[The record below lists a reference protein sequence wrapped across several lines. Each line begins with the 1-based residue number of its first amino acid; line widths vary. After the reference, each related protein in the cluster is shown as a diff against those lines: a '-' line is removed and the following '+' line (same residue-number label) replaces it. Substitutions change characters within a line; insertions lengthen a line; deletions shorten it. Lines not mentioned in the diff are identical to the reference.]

1 MKEQPFIIYFLTQSL
16 FLGFG
21 ISILFN
27 ISGKDC
33 YFGAILGLCLGFIIL
48 YFYSKFLDLKQKRS
62 LKEILKQNKILGIIV
77 HLILILTTY
86 ILLVYGLVIYKVFVA
101 SFMLIKT
108 PEIYLL
114 IPIIAFACY
123 GAFKGIINISRVSE
137 SLIPLTIIL
146 LAFAFLGIAGLF
158 ESSNFLPIL
167 TTTPTNFFKTAL
179 TFAGIS
185 VFPNILTIHYHEKP
199 QHMLKT
205 YAISCIILIAT
216 IIYING
222 ILGEELVHIYRFP
235 EYMVLKQ
242 LKLFRFIEKVENIL
256 SIAWIFNIFI
266 LLMMSIHSLKELL
279 PNKKPKLITSII
291 LIFTIFMIDKVFAFN
306 YVNELRIYK
315 ILPYISIILPLIIII
330 PLLYLAKIKKK
341 KGA

>member
-1 MKEQPFIIYFLTQSL
+1 MKEQSFIIYFLTQSL

-33 YFGAILGLCLGFIIL
+33 YIAATLGSCLGFIIL
-48 YFYSKFLDLKQKRS
+48 YLYSKFLELKKKRS
-62 LKEILKQNKILGIIV
+62 LKEILKQNKVLGLLV
-77 HLILILTTY
+77 YLILIITTY
-86 ILLVYGLVIYKVFVA
+86 ILLVYSLVTYTAFVA

-114 IPIIAFACY
+114 IPIIAFGCY
-123 GAFKGIINISRVSE
+123 GAFKGMLNISRVAE
-137 SLIPLTIIL
+137 SLIPITIGLI
-146 LAFAFLGIAGLF
+146 AFAFLGIAGLF

-167 TTTPTNFFKTAL
+167 TTTPTNFFKTAI

-199 QHMLKT
+199 KHMLKT
-205 YAISCIILIAT
+205 YAVSCLVLIAT
-216 IIYING
+216 LIYING

-266 LLMMSIHSLKELL
+266 LLMMSIYSLKELL
-279 PNKKPKLITSII
+279 PNKKPKLITITI
-291 LIFTIFMIDKVFAFN
+291 LILTIFMIDKTFAFN
-306 YVNELRIYK
+306 YINELRIYK
-315 ILPYISIILPLIIII
+315 ILTYISITIPIVIII

-341 KGA
+341 NN

>member
-1 MKEQPFIIYFLTQSL
+1 MKEQPFIIYYLTQSL

-33 YFGAILGLCLGFIIL
+33 YIGATLGLCLGFIIIYL
-48 YFYSKFLDLKQKRS
+48 YTKFLELKKKRTI
-62 LKEILKQNKILGIIV
+62 KEILKQNKILGSIV
-77 HLILILTTY
+77 YLLLILATY
-86 ILLVYGLVIYKVFVA
+86 ILLIYGLVIYKVFVG

-114 IPIIAFACY
+114 IPIIAIACY
-123 GAFKGIINISRVSE
+123 GAFKGIIGISRVAE
-137 SLIPLTIIL
+137 SLIPITIGLI
-146 LAFAFLGIAGLF
+146 AFAFLGIAGLF
-158 ESSNFLPIL
+158 ERSNFLPIL
-167 TTTPTNFFKTAL
+167 TTTPTNFFKTVI

-185 VFPNILTIHYHEKP
+185 VFPNILIIHYHEKP
-199 QHMLKT
+199 KHILKT
-205 YAISCIILIAT
+205 YVISCILLIAS

-222 ILGEELVHIYRFP
+222 ILGEQLVHIYRFP

-266 LLMMSIHSLKELL
+266 LLMMSIYSLKELL
-279 PNKKPKLITSII
+279 PNKKPKLITIII
-291 LIFTIFMIDKVFAFN
+291 LILTVFMIDKVFAFN

-315 ILPYISIILPLIIII
+315 ILPYLSIIIPIIIII
-330 PLLYLAKIKKK
+330 PLLYLVKAKK
-341 KGA
+341 KGT